1 MPNKLICPQCQEN
14 KILLELY
21 IEEGKKFHSVSMC
34 KQCYNYYKKT
44 KNLFRKT
51 SAA

>member
-1 MPNKLICPQCQEN
+1 MPKKLICPQCQEK

-21 IEEGKKFHSVSMC
+21 LEDENKFRLVSMC